1 MRMMY
6 FIFGIAFFSQILV
19 AIIKNLIIVLKNM
32 FEALLSIVIPSLLAL
47 GTDRDPDEVI
57 RMTPEQSSWLCE

>member
-1 MRMMY
+1 MKMMY
-6 FIFGIAFFSQILV
+6 FIFGIAFSSQILV

-57 RMTPEQSSWLCE
+57 RMTPVQSSWLCE

>member
-1 MRMMY
+1 MKMMY

>member
-1 MRMMY
+1 MKMMY
-6 FIFGIAFFSQILV
+6 FIFGIAFSSQILV